1 MKIKKKTAMITSFT
15 LGLLMFAT
23 TAMAEISSKSGYDQA
38 KDALKYSAESFTS
51 KLSNYTMDISMNIK
65 DNGKVII
72 SENTVNKYDVTKNS
86 CENFYT
92 RINGSKKSEEYFYR
106 DKDIMVNTS
115 ENQDIYFVTE
125 YEGSDEGRILRN
137 PFEEKNA
144 GDIEKIGDAIVGSLK
159 DYVVVD
165 EKTDGSKE
173 LSGSISEAQIP
184 SLVNAV
190 TSYMIKS
197 TSFFNIDTQEEKVM
211 PMITKDVYVKE
222 VKGNMVVDKDGLIQ
236 NVFGTGVL
244 SGKDDKGNEHTL
256 TFELLGKVSNI
267 NSTAVNKP
275 DLSGKKVEKYI
286 QENMNVLKNPGMY
299 VGKYKNDIV
308 IKEDGKFQKIGERI
322 IDITHSDH
330 KSIGGT
336 YHEEYGEGYKDYV
349 GNKSDI
355 SFDAKYREE
364 GYYDAEFDIEGSSD
378 KGYINLNIGEAKFHF
393 GMPVGGRD
401 WYNGEFTRV
410 FE

>member
-1 MKIKKKTAMITSFT
+1 VKIKKKTAMITSFT

-92 RINGSKKSEEYFYR
+92 RINGSKKSEGYFYR

-184 SLVNAV
+184 ALVNAV

-236 NVFGTGVL
+236 NIFGTGVL

-275 DLSGKKVEKYI
+275 DLSGKKVEKHI
-286 QENMNVLKNPGMY
+286 QKDNVLKNPEMY

-308 IKEDGKFQKIGERI
+308 IEKDGKFQKIGERI
-322 IDITHSDH
+322 IDITHSDN

-336 YHEEYGEGYKDYV
+336 YNEEYVEEYKDYSE
-349 GNKSDI
+349 NKSNFN
-355 SFDAKYREE
+355 FDAKYIEQD
-364 GYYDAEFDIEGSSD
+364 YHNAEFNVEGSSN
-378 KGYINLNIGEAKFHF
+378 KGYINLNIEEAKFYF
-393 GMPVGGRD
+393 GTPIGDKD
-401 WYNGEFTRV
+401 WYNGEFNRV

>member
-51 KLSNYTMDISMNIK
+51 KLSNYTIDISMNIK

-72 SENTVNKYDVTKNS
+72 SENTVNKYDITKNS

-92 RINGSKKSEEYFYR
+92 RINGSKKSEGYFYR

-137 PFEEKNA
+137 PFEEKSA

-165 EKTDGSKE
+165 EKTNGSKE

-184 SLVNAV
+184 ALVNAV

-236 NVFGTGVL
+236 NIFGTGVL

-286 QENMNVLKNPGMY
+286 QENMNVLKNPEMY

-336 YHEEYGEGYKDYV
+336 YHEEYGEGYKDYA

-393 GMPVGGRD
+393 GMPVGDRD

>member
-23 TAMAEISSKSGYDQA
+23 TAMAEIASKSGYDQA

-51 KLSNYTMDISMNIK
+51 KLSNYTIDISMNIK

-92 RINGSKKSEEYFYR
+92 RINGSKKSEGYFYR
-106 DKDIMVNTS
+106 DKDIMVDTS
-115 ENQDIYFVTE
+115 ENQDLYFVTE
-125 YEGSDEGRILRN
+125 YEGSNEGRVLRN

-159 DYVVVD
+159 DYVIVD

-184 SLVNAV
+184 ALVNAV

-197 TSFFNIDTQEEKVM
+197 TSFFNIGAQEEQIM
-211 PMITKDVYVKE
+211 PIITKDVYVKE

-236 NVFGTGVL
+236 NIFGTGVL
-244 SGKDDKGNEHTL
+244 YGKDDKGNEHTL
-256 TFELLGKVSNI
+256 TIELLGKVSNI
-267 NSTAVNKP
+267 NSTTVNKP
-275 DLSGKKVEKYI
+275 DLSGKKVQKHV
-286 QENMNVLKNPGMY
+286 QEDMNVLKNPEMY

-322 IDITHSDH
+322 IDITHSDD
-330 KSIGGT
+330 KSVVGK
-336 YHEEYGEGYKDYV
+336 YHEEYVEKYKDYSE
-349 GNKSDI
+349 NKSDFN
-355 SFDAKYREE
+355 FDAKYTEE
-364 GYYDAEFDIEGSSD
+364 DNYSARFEVEGASS
-378 KGYINLNIGEAKFHF
+378 KGNIDLNRGEAKLYF
-393 GMPVGGRD
+393 GMPIENVD
-401 WYNGEFTRV
+401 WYGGEFTRV